1 MINKIHALIPV
12 RFGSKRIKGKS
23 LRLLNNKPLI
33 QYCIDNL
40 KNTRSFDKIVI
51 NSDHEIYKNFA
62 EENKIDFYKRKKKL
76 ATSDSMIDDYIFD
89 YLNNNDLEYLAIINP
104 TSPFMTSELYDDA
117 FDYYLNNNFDTLLS
131 CESIQ
136 THCFL
141 SGKAINFSINQKH
154 PRSQDLEPLKALNFA
169 ITIVKK
175 AVFIDNYI
183 KNEYGLYSGDIGFF
197 ETSGDANVDI
207 DYEEDF
213 QFAEKLSLI
222 REDNTV
228 FEKKYHTSFKEYI
241 NKDISN

>member
-1 MINKIHALIPV
+1 MINKVHALIPV

-40 KNTRSFDKIVI
+40 KKTRSFDNIVI
-51 NSDHEIYKNFA
+51 NSDHDIYKIFA
-62 EENKIDFYKRKKKL
+62 EENKVDFYKRRKNL

-104 TSPFMTSELYDDA
+104 TSPFMTSESYDSA
-117 FDYYLNNNFDTLLS
+117 FDYYLENNFDTLLS

-141 SGKAINFSINQKH
+141 SGKAINFSIKQKH
-154 PRSQDLEPLKALNFA
+154 PRSQDLEPIKALNFA
-169 ITIVKK
+169 ITIINKN
-175 AVFIDNYI
+175 VFLDNYT
-183 KNEYGLYSGDIGFF
+183 KNGFGLYSGNIGYF
-197 ETSGDANVDI
+197 ETKGDANIDI
-207 DYEEDF
+207 DYEDDF
-213 QFAEKLSLI
+213 QIAEKLALI

-228 FEKKYHTSFKEYI
+228 FDKKYHNSFKEYI

>member
-1 MINKIHALIPV
+1 
-12 RFGSKRIKGKS
+12 
-23 LRLLNNKPLI
+23 
-33 QYCIDNL
+33 
-40 KNTRSFDKIVI
+40 
-51 NSDHEIYKNFA
+51 
-62 EENKIDFYKRKKKL
+62 
-76 ATSDSMIDDYIFD
+76 MIDDYIFD

-175 AVFIDNYI
+175 ICFH
-183 KNEYGLYSGDIGFF
+183 
-197 ETSGDANVDI
+197 
-207 DYEEDF
+207 
-213 QFAEKLSLI
+213 
-222 REDNTV
+222 R
-228 FEKKYHTSFKEYI
+228 
-241 NKDISN
+241 